1 METVIPNMIG
11 ERFPV
16 ITYVDP
22 STFMKIEA
30 MRGDV
35 SRSRFVGKMI
45 KKALVE
51 NNVQ

>member
-1 METVIPNMIG
+1 MENCIPSLIG
-11 ERFPV
+11 ERYPV
-16 ITYVDP
+16 VAYVSP
-22 STFMKIEA
+22 ATFHKIEA